1 MAKPDKV
8 DRCRIQRR
16 KVVGIGIYRGV
27 LPRDQLNQKL
37 DSLHFLSLSLSLAE
51 EAEVKADELEIYAS
65 ESQGVVDGKASRGS
79 YD

>member
-37 DSLHFLSLSLSLAE
+37 DSLHFLSLSLAE